1 MKHLPSG
8 RGRTTCCRNP
18 LELPFRSVSSP
29 KSPSP
34 SHASL
39 PHGRC
44 IARRRSPG
52 CTWVEE
58 EEAALPDWSS
68 FQDKERKELE
78 MGEAAD
84 VMRRTM
90 AAFNAQAARGLLGR
104 KMKYLFVALMLAG
117 VAVIA
122 APAHAAD
129 TAVCVV
135 SHPLMLSPGL
145 TLAPGQHGYTNH
157 SIGSIN
163 CLGSLNG
170 HQIVAPGSITEDGN
184 LFGNCVQGTGSGT
197 VRLSIP
203 IAGGINFPV

>member
-1 MKHLPSG
+1 
-8 RGRTTCCRNP
+8 
-18 LELPFRSVSSP
+18 
-29 KSPSP
+29 
-34 SHASL
+34 
-39 PHGRC
+39 
-44 IARRRSPG
+44 
-52 CTWVEE
+52 
-58 EEAALPDWSS
+58 
-68 FQDKERKELE
+68 

-90 AAFNAQAARGLLGR
+90 AVFNAQAARGLLGR
-104 KMKYLFVALMLAG
+104 KMKYLFVAFMLAG
-117 VAVIA
+117 VGVIA

-163 CLGSLNG
+163 CLGSLRG
-170 HQIVAPGSITEDGN
+170 HQIVGPGSITEDGN
-184 LFGNCVQGTGSGT
+184 LFGNRVQGTGSGT

-203 IAGGINFPV
+203 IAGGINFPVSEKYTFGYVGLVGTLSGPMFSGAFEFLPQSGDCLLTPLTQVAVLAQATISS

>member
-1 MKHLPSG
+1 
-8 RGRTTCCRNP
+8 
-18 LELPFRSVSSP
+18 
-29 KSPSP
+29 
-34 SHASL
+34 
-39 PHGRC
+39 
-44 IARRRSPG
+44 
-52 CTWVEE
+52 
-58 EEAALPDWSS
+58 
-68 FQDKERKELE
+68 

-203 IAGGINFPV
+203 IAGRINFLSLKSTPSSTLALWGPSPGRCSPEHLNSCRRAGTACSPR

>member
-1 MKHLPSG
+1 
-8 RGRTTCCRNP
+8 
-18 LELPFRSVSSP
+18 
-29 KSPSP
+29 
-34 SHASL
+34 
-39 PHGRC
+39 
-44 IARRRSPG
+44 
-52 CTWVEE
+52 
-58 EEAALPDWSS
+58 
-68 FQDKERKELE
+68 

-90 AAFNAQAARGLLGR
+90 AVFNAQGLLGR
-104 KMKYLFVALMLAG
+104 KMKYLFGAVMLAG
-117 VAVIA
+117 VGVIA

-145 TLAPGQHGYTNH
+145 TLAPAQHGYTNH

-170 HQIVAPGSITEDGN
+170 HQIVGPGSITEDGN

-203 IAGGINFPV
+203 IAGGINFLSLKSTPSSTLALWGPSPGRCSPEHLNSCRRAGTACSPR

>member
-1 MKHLPSG
+1 
-8 RGRTTCCRNP
+8 
-18 LELPFRSVSSP
+18 
-29 KSPSP
+29 
-34 SHASL
+34 
-39 PHGRC
+39 
-44 IARRRSPG
+44 
-52 CTWVEE
+52 
-58 EEAALPDWSS
+58 
-68 FQDKERKELE
+68 

-90 AAFNAQAARGLLGR
+90 AVFNAQGLLGR

-145 TLAPGQHGYTNH
+145 TLAPAQHGYTNH

-170 HQIVAPGSITEDGN
+170 HQIVGPGSITEDGN
-184 LFGNCVQGTGSGT
+184 LFGNCVQGKGSGT

-203 IAGGINFPV
+203 IAGGINFPVSEKYTFGYVGLVGTFSGPMFSGAFEFLPQSGDCLLTPLTQVAVLAQGTITSF